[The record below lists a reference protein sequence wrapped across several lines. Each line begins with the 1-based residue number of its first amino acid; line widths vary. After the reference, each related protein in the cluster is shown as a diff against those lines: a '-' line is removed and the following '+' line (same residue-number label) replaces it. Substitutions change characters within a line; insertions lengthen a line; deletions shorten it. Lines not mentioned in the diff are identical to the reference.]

1 MNVGYFRD
9 KPVALKTLFDS
20 RVSAELKQEYMDEL
34 LVSASMDWLF
44 AFILS
49 LYEIPFIIY
58 SAIAHYK

>member
-1 MNVGYFRD
+1 
-9 KPVALKTLFDS
+9 LKTLFDS

-58 SAIAHYK
+58 SAIVHYK